1 MNMISQLA
9 AALAVSAIAACATP
23 TGNTGLQAPP
33 EPGAMLT
40 IVTSGEAETQLMAL
54 VLTRSAKAA
63 GETPRILLCSG
74 GGDLALVAPPESAT
88 TPLQPQGA
96 TPQGLLKTLITEGV
110 QVDVCAIYLPNR
122 PFGKEAL
129 IDGIGVAKPADIG
142 ELIASP
148 DVQILSF

>member
-1 MNMISQLA
+1 MNMIPHLA

-23 TGNTGLQAPP
+23 TRDTGLQAPL
-33 EPGAMLT
+33 ESDAMIT

-54 VLTRSAKAA
+54 VLTRSAKTA
-63 GETPRILLCSG
+63 GETPRILLCSE
-74 GGDLALVAPPESAT
+74 GGDLALAAPPESAT

-148 DVQILSF
+148 DIRILSF